1 MSAVTILA
9 KNGANKRLDK
19 FLSEYLIELSRTIVN
34 KMISDGMVYVDGEKA
49 KPSLILKGTEKIS
62 YTILDR
68 EKKLKNIEPEDI
80 DLEILF
86 EDDAIIAIN
95 KALKYGVDF
104 AKDEIN
110 ELSPNLTCIQ
120 DHHQKNRRFQC
131 CRPLHQALVLLLF
144 LVIR

>member
-19 FLSEYLIELSRTIVN
+19 FLSEYLIESSRTIVK

-62 YTILDR
+62 YSILDR

-86 EDDAIIAIN
+86 EDDDIIAIN
-95 KALKYGVDF
+95 SLRELQF
-104 AKDEIN
+104 TREPAKETG
-110 ELSPNLTCIQ
+110 P
-120 DHHQKNRRFQC
+120 
-131 CRPLHQALVLLLF
+131 
-144 LVIR
+144 